1 MKQTEAARPR
11 RNQFTETMR
20 QSNPRQKMRHPL
32 GVLFRDL
39 DVMPWFDKRQER
51 AYSGRQSQP
60 KLTEILVISI
70 EKTVAAIFL
79 DKIGLVPV
87 MTQSFVGWLE
97 S

>member
-1 MKQTEAARPR
+1 MKQTEAARQR

-20 QSNPRQKMRHPL
+20 QSNPRHPL

-39 DVMPWFDKRQER
+39 NVMPWFDKRQER